1 MRIAEE
7 FKLGLSPAALDFVN
21 VDSSTDARLFVD
33 ARALRLLPT
42 PWGHECVSLIQRFFE
57 HVLKC
62 IAAGDRGAGI
72 ALLAQLREPNETHLG
87 LSRAESRGSGL
98 GPDTAALIYN
108 SLAQSEAIK
117 SGLLEDLEETALM
130 VEYIGRDRISDI
142 VTNIIRAPL
151 IGYTQQQADLL
162 GIKLTPHDSGPMWDP
177 AGRWFNELKDLPST
191 ATGKLLLVPK
201 AVVRS
206 SPHYDASDYFNNYV
220 LSFLQELELA
230 QGSGLVE
237 LLKSGKRRVTKKAL
251 KAKYGQGKRVS
262 ARITLEHTEILQR
275 YRDERGAEPPTPQ
288 SQEQIIDRT
297 GETPSIID
305 WTALIDTVNAIQSGN
320 AGATAFHKASQALL
334 TAVLYPW
341 LVSPIR
347 EKEIHDGR
355 KRIDI
360 VYTNIAKDGFFAWF
374 GQHFPASTI
383 AVECKNY
390 RADPE
395 NPELDQLAGRFSPSR
410 GQLGLLVCRTFNDKD
425 RFLARCRDTA
435 KDHRGYIIPLDDRDL
450 DYMVGRRRNADFA
463 AVSRLFRERHDYVA
477 G

>member
-1 MRIAEE
+1 
-7 FKLGLSPAALDFVN
+7 
-21 VDSSTDARLFVD
+21 
-33 ARALRLLPT
+33 
-42 PWGHECVSLIQRFFE
+42 
-57 HVLKC
+57 
-62 IAAGDRGAGI
+62 
-72 ALLAQLREPNETHLG
+72 
-87 LSRAESRGSGL
+87 
-98 GPDTAALIYN
+98 
-108 SLAQSEAIK
+108 
-117 SGLLEDLEETALM
+117 M

-142 VTNIIRAPL
+142 VTNIIRAPSS
-151 IGYTQQQADLL
+151 D
-162 GIKLTPHDSGPMWDP
+162 TPSSRQTFWASSSPHMTPDRCGTRL
-177 AGRWFNELKDLPST
+177 AVVNELKDLPST

-275 YRDERGAEPPTPQ
+275 YRDERRRPPTPQ

-305 WTALIDTVNAIQSGN
+305 WTALIETVHAIQSGN

>member
-7 FKLGLSPAALDFVN
+7 FKLGLSQAALDFVN

-33 ARALRLLPT
+33 PRALRLVPT
-42 PWGHECVSLIQRFFE
+42 PWGHECVSLIQNFFE
-57 HVLKC
+57 QVLAR
-62 IAAGDRGAGI
+62 IAAGDRKAGI
-72 ALLAQLREPNETHLG
+72 ALLAELREPNETHLG
-87 LSRAESRGSGL
+87 LSRARSRGSGL
-98 GPDTAALIYN
+98 GRETAALIYD

-142 VTNIIRAPL
+142 VTNIIRGPL
-151 IGYTQQQADLL
+151 IQYTQQQADLL
-162 GIKLTPHDSGPMWDP
+162 SIQLTPQDSGPMWDP
-177 AGRWFNELKDLPST
+177 AGRWFSELQDLPRT
-191 ATGKLLLVPK
+191 EAGKLLLVPK

-206 SPHYDASDYFNNYV
+206 SPHYDSSDYFNNYV
-220 LSFLQELELA
+220 LSFLQEVELA

-251 KAKYGQGKRVS
+251 KEKYGQGKRMA
-262 ARITLEHTEILQR
+262 ARMTLEYNEILER
-275 YRDERGAEPPTPQ
+275 YRQERGAEPPTPQ
-288 SQEQIIDRT
+288 SQEEIIETT

-305 WTALIDTVNAIQSGN
+305 WNALIDAVRAIDSGN

-341 LVSPIR
+341 LVSPVR
-347 EKEIHDGR
+347 EKEIHEGR

-360 VYTNIAKDGFFAWF
+360 LYTNIAKDGFFAWF
-374 GQHFPASTI
+374 GQHFPASTV

-390 RADPE
+390 RSDPA

-410 GQLGLLVCRTFNDKD
+410 GQLGLLVCRAFKDKD
-425 RFLARCRDTA
+425 RFLERCRDTA
-435 KDHRGYIIPLDDRDL
+435 KDHRGYIIPIDDGDL
-450 DYMVGRRRNADFA
+450 VYMVERRRNADFA
-463 AVSRLFRERHDYVA
+463 AVSRLLRERHDYLV